1 MWLGARG
8 GSWYSAIAGIVMMWS
23 GVLLVARHRAGAW
36 LYWLVLAGTAA
47 WTAWESGFDYWRWVP
62 RLGLILALGILVALV
77 APRLGAGPSLR
88 RSWSLAGVLII
99 VLVVAVALAFVPRG
113 MQRGAPVPKDRKS
126 VG

>member
-23 GVLLVARHRAGAW
+23 GVLLVARHRVGAW

-77 APRLGAGPSLR
+77 APRLRAGPSLR
-88 RSWSLAGVLII
+88 RSWRLAGVLIL
-99 VLVVAVALAFVPRG
+99 VLGVAVHHIGKACGRERRCPYV
-113 MQRGAPVPKDRKS
+113 
-126 VG
+126 